1 MEEQIE
7 KEALK
12 LKQLDMR
19 AKAIEEGEVDTRC
32 LPQLF
37 FEKNS
42 ALECKEKHE
51 KKKLHKRIARTV
63 ALSKNADLHV
73 PGPLGKQQSSKYK
86 NKAKMRI
93 NVHSK
98 ETRKRKL

>member
-1 MEEQIE
+1 MLCPMSVGKQQSNEYKTENQHEQ
-7 KEALK
+7 KCALK
-12 LKQLDMR
+12 RNQ
-19 AKAIEEGEVDTRC
+19 
-32 LPQLF
+32 
-37 FEKNS
+37 
-42 ALECKEKHE
+42 KEKHE